1 MNKPMNRQDK
11 LTIALLSTTHF
22 ILDSYSSFIFPLLPL
37 LATKLKLTPAQVG
50 WLTPTLMI
58 TSSLLQPAYGLISD
72 RYLKREMAIF
82 GPLIAAI
89 FLSCLGMATSLPM
102 LMALVICGG
111 IGIGAFHPQG
121 AAIVARA
128 AANDGSGKHQG
139 LVMSVFSSTGT
150 VGYALGPLIIAA
162 IIANFGLEKS
172 WYTMFW
178 GIAIAAVMW
187 RYCPALPDRK
197 AETHSVSLRDSLLAV
212 WQPLTLLY
220 FAVVL
225 RSAVSVSV
233 QTFLPFAL
241 QDSGLGTT
249 AISSVLAG
257 FLFFGGVGGFFGGGM
272 ADRWGAR
279 RISLVSLLIA
289 TPLLLMAF
297 ATTGVTSYA
306 LMMLGGTALNL
317 PIPVS
322 VVMAQRLVP
331 GGAST
336 VSALMMGFAW
346 GAGALLAPLTGWLGA
361 RYGFFHALWLMS
373 LLPLVSAL
381 LLWFYPKDRR
391 SVSDLSLDTAS
402 ADSLART

>member
-1 MNKPMNRQDK
+1 MNRKDK

-22 ILDSYSSFIFPLLPL
+22 VLDSYSSFIFPLLPL
-37 LATKLKLTPAQVG
+37 LATKLSLTPAQVG
-50 WLTPTLMI
+50 LLTPTLMV

-128 AANDGSGKHQG
+128 AANNSDGKHQG

-162 IIANFGLEKS
+162 VIANFGLEKS

-187 RYCPALPDRK
+187 VYCPALPERK
-197 AETHSVSLRDSLLAV
+197 VEVGSASLRDALLAV

-241 QDSGLGTT
+241 QDSGLSTT

-257 FLFFGGVGGFFGGGM
+257 FLFFGGIGGFFGGGM

-279 RISLVSLLIA
+279 RISLISLLIA
-289 TPLLLMAF
+289 TPILLMAF
-297 ATTGVTSYA
+297 AATGPLSYA

-346 GAGALLAPLTGWLGA
+346 GAGALLAPLTGWLGT

-373 LLPLVSAL
+373 LLPLGSAL
-381 LLWFYPKDRR
+381 LLWFYP
-391 SVSDLSLDTAS
+391 
-402 ADSLART
+402 ADKKRVRATVAEEIFAAGD

>member
-1 MNKPMNRQDK
+1 MNKQDK

-22 ILDSYSSFIFPLLPL
+22 VLDSYSSFIFPLLPL
-37 LATKLKLTPAQVG
+37 LATKLSLTPAQVG
-50 WLTPTLMI
+50 LLTPTLMI

-128 AANDGSGKHQG
+128 AANSDGGKHQG

-162 IIANFGLEKS
+162 VIANFGLEKS
-172 WYTMFW
+172 WYTMGW

-187 RYCPALPDRK
+187 RYCPALPERK
-197 AETHSVSLRDSLLAV
+197 ADVQSVSLRDALLAV

-241 QDSGLGTT
+241 RDSGLSTT
-249 AISSVLAG
+249 AISGVLAG

-279 RISLVSLLIA
+279 RISLISLLIA
-289 TPLLLMAF
+289 TPILLLAF
-297 ATTGVTSYA
+297 ATTGPASYA

-331 GGAST
+331 HGAST

-346 GAGALLAPLTGWLGA
+346 GAGALLAPVTGWLSG
-361 RYGFFHALWLMS
+361 RFGFFYALWLMS

-381 LLWFYPKDRR
+381 LLWFYPKDGRAG
-391 SVSDLSLDTAS
+391 SVSDLSLGVER